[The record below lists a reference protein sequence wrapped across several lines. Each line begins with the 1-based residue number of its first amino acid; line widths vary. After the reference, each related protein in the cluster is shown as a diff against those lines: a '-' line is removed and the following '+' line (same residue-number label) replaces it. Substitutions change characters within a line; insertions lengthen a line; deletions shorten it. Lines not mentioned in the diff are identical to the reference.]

1 MYKVKK
7 HLYEGFNKE
16 SKLNQFVN
24 DYKKELIGLTA
35 ALIFAGTGIYA
46 LAKNDHNLIPQ
57 TNINKLEKA
66 IKNWDNG
73 YCETLKDCYKTK

>member
-1 MYKVKK
+1 
-7 HLYEGFNKE
+7 
-16 SKLNQFVN
+16 
-24 DYKKELIGLTA
+24 
-35 ALIFAGTGIYA
+35 LIFAGTGIYA
-46 LAKNDHNLIPQ
+46 LAKNDNNLIPQ